1 MNPLGNIDEQTTEDN
16 ILDGIEGREFVTE
29 SQITQSENDVCHKK
43 IPLMKILF
51 NQSKAENLRRTS
63 SFMLRSKND
72 EGGNLT

>member
-16 ILDGIEGREFVTE
+16 ILDGIEGREFLTE
-29 SQITQSENDVCHKK
+29 SQITQTENNGCHQK
-43 IPLMKILF
+43 IPLVKILF

>member
-29 SQITQSENDVCHKK
+29 SQITQTENNGCHQK
-43 IPLMKILF
+43 IPLVKILF

>member
-29 SQITQSENDVCHKK
+29 SQITQTENNGCHQK
-43 IPLMKILF
+43 IPLVKILF

-63 SFMLRSKND
+63 SFMLRSKNN

>member
-29 SQITQSENDVCHKK
+29 SQITQGENNLCHQK

-51 NQSKAENLRRTS
+51 NQSKTENLRRTS

-72 EGGNLT
+72 EGGNLN

>member
-29 SQITQSENDVCHKK
+29 SQITHSENNVSHQK

-51 NQSKAENLRRTS
+51 NQSKTENLRRTS
-63 SFMLRSKND
+63 SFMLRSKNE
-72 EGGNLT
+72 EGGNLN

>member
-29 SQITQSENDVCHKK
+29 SQITQTENNGCHQK
-43 IPLMKILF
+43 IPLVKILF

-72 EGGNLT
+72 EGGNLS

>member
-1 MNPLGNIDEQTTEDN
+1 MNPLGNIDEKTSEDN

-29 SQITQSENDVCHKK
+29 SQITQNENNVRSQK
-43 IPLMKILF
+43 IPLIKILF

>member
-1 MNPLGNIDEQTTEDN
+1 MNPLGNIDEQITEDN

-29 SQITQSENDVCHKK
+29 SQITQSEDNVCHQK

-51 NQSKAENLRRTS
+51 NQSKTENLRRTS

-72 EGGNLT
+72 EGGNLN